1 MIKWC
6 PTAGTANRQP
16 CTPVPGTRVKL
27 GGGSTDPDKAVPL
40 DHLATS
46 FAAGA
51 LADELVEPVA
61 RQALVQQS
69 ALIDG
74 EVEPSEQTSGIITG
88 DDFGGQSE
96 GQNAAGEG

>member
-1 MIKWC
+1 
-6 PTAGTANRQP
+6 
-16 CTPVPGTRVKL
+16 
-27 GGGSTDPDKAVPL
+27 
-40 DHLATS
+40 
-46 FAAGA
+46 
-51 LADELVEPVA
+51 
-61 RQALVQQS
+61 VQQS